1 MEITTKELQ
10 EKIANGENLIVELWG
25 VWCNPCKM
33 MKPIFEKV
41 ANENTSNVGMYTM
54 DVDKN
59 SEMAKS
65 LGVRSIP
72 TTLTFSSGKLTETKV
87 GMLNES
93 QINDLVGNLING

>member
-1 MEITTKELQ
+1 
-10 EKIANGENLIVELWG
+10 
-25 VWCNPCKM
+25 
-33 MKPIFEKV
+33 
-41 ANENTSNVGMYTM
+41 M

-72 TTLTFSSGKLTETKV
+72 TTLTFSSGKITDTKV
-87 GMLNES
+87 GILNES